1 MSEFTEHIENIIQ
14 YIPKGDDVLVTGTTI
29 IKKGND
35 IIDTEEKTAINF
47 VQTIVAVGPRV
58 PKEEFKV
65 GDIIDVNF
73 NAIRE
78 IAEHAVF
85 LNGNS
90 EELYLLIPMR
100 FIRGT
105 VILGDPIVRTIDN
118 LNLEENE

>member
-29 IKKGND
+29 IKRGND

-47 VQTIVAVGPRV
+47 VQTIIALGPRV
-58 PKEEFKV
+58 PKDEFKV
-65 GDIIDVNF
+65 GDIVDVNF

-85 LNGNS
+85 LNGNQQ
-90 EELYLLIPMR
+90 ELFLLIPMR

-105 VILGDPIVRTIDN
+105 VILGDPIVKTIDN